1 MIDIELYKNFLLE
14 HLPNAKLAS
23 GGSEINCKCLYCS
36 DNKRHMYV
44 SIPSRPEDP
53 SMYNCFK
60 CGARGIVDDKVL
72 QDWNTYD
79 DSMAV
84 ALINH
89 NKNIKVKSVVGSRM
103 VASLSNRY
111 AKNDQLT
118 LDKLEFI
125 NKRLGTNLTIKNCLD
140 LKIVLNLKDLLSQN
154 NITEYTRHMHIVNEL
169 DMGFIGFI
177 SLDNSFVN
185 LRRIVPEG
193 TVYKDIDKRYVNYN
207 IFGKYDNAERFYTIP
222 TTVNLNTTERIKLH
236 IAEGPFDILSIYLN
250 LRNQE
255 PGIYTC
261 VAGSNYLG
269 IVKHFILSMKLNFI
283 EIHLY
288 PDEGN
293 GGEEYKV
300 REISELVAPM
310 GIPVFIHRNKML
322 GEKDMGVSPDR
333 IKEEIYQLI

>member
-1 MIDIELYKNFLLE
+1 MIDVNLYKRFLLD
-14 HLPNAKLAS
+14 HLPNAKEAS
-23 GGSEINCKCLYCS
+23 GGTEINCKCVYCS

-44 SIPSRPEDP
+44 SIPKGPDDP

-60 CGARGIVDDKVL
+60 CGSRGVVTDKVL
-72 QDWNTYD
+72 QEWNTYD
-79 DSMAV
+79 DSIAV

-89 NKNIKVKSVVGSRM
+89 NKKIKIKNTVDTRM
-103 VASLSNRY
+103 VASLSNMY

-118 LDKLEFI
+118 LDKLDFI
-125 NKRLGTNLTIKNCLD
+125 NRRLGTNLTIKNCLD

-154 NITEYTRHMHIVNEL
+154 NITEYTRHMHIINEL

-207 IFGKYDNAERFYTIP
+207 IFGKYDNAERFYTVP
-222 TTVNLNTTERIKLH
+222 TVINLNTTERIKLH

-261 VAGSNYLG
+261 VAGSNYIG
-269 IVKHFILSMKLNFI
+269 IVRHFILAMKLSYI
-283 EIHLY
+283 EIHMY
-288 PDEGN
+288 PDEGS
-293 GGEEYKV
+293 GGEEYKL
-300 REISELVAPM
+300 RDITNLAAPM
-310 GIPVFIHRNKML
+310 GIPVYIHRNKML
-322 GEKDMGVSPDR
+322 GEKDMGVPLER